1 MIIISCAFN
10 NYNNVM
16 CYKICNTGV
25 QKPSEI
31 ARELEL
37 KAGPWEMPF
46 LEYQQM
52 PMFILVVVVGICCRQ
67 AAQKLSII
75 DN

>member
-1 MIIISCAFN
+1 MIIISC

-16 CYKICNTGV
+16 CYTICNIGV
-25 QKPSEI
+25 QNPPDI
-31 ARELEL
+31 AQELEL
-37 KAGPWEMPF
+37 KAGPWKKLF
-46 LEYQQM
+46 LDYHQT
-52 PMFILVVVVGICCRQ
+52 PIFTLVVVVGICYRQ